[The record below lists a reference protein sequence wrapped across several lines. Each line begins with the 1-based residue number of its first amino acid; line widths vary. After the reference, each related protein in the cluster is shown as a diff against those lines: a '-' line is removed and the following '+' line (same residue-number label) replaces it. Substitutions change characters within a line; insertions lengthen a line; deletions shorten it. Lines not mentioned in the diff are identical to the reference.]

1 MVKKG
6 ARDQTM
12 YWLFKQV
19 PLAVVLIIAVLILLF
34 GDYRKPTIVLCC
46 IPLLAVGIVGAM
58 LLTGKTFDFC
68 AIVGALGLMGM
79 LIKNCIVLLDEIGQ
93 RCSGDTD
100 LIAGLVVSAQSR
112 LRPVMMA
119 SLTTILGMIPLL
131 GDAMF
136 GSMAATIMGGLFFS
150 TIATLL
156 FLPIL
161 YALFFKIKTK

>member
-1 MVKKG
+1 
-6 ARDQTM
+6 
-12 YWLFKQV
+12 
-19 PLAVVLIIAVLILLF
+19 
-34 GDYRKPTIVLCC
+34 
-46 IPLLAVGIVGAM
+46 M

-119 SLTTILGMIPLL
+119 SLTTILGMIPMAISS
-131 GDAMF
+131 GQ
-136 GSMAATIMGGLFFS
+136 GSEMWSPMAIAVIGGLAVS
-150 TIATLL
+150 TILTLIYVPTMYCI
-156 FLPIL
+156 FGGVG
-161 YALFFKIKTK
+161 IKRQRRKMRKQLDAYFEEQANN